1 MLAKVIVDS
10 LDKVPMVQDKE
21 SVEGSLWKTCRTLA
35 ITEAN
40 VHLLSNLTK
49 IGLATND
56 VGSFALK
63 QSSHKKV
70 NSQVDKRVVRS
81 AMRSKLVDALSY
93 AKRAKGAEKI
103 W

>member
-1 MLAKVIVDS
+1 
-10 LDKVPMVQDKE
+10 MVQEKE

-35 ITEAN
+35 ATEAN
-40 VHLLSNLTK
+40 VHLFSILTK

-63 QSSHKKV
+63 QSSHKRVK
-70 NSQVDKRVVRS
+70 SQVDMRVVRS

-93 AKRAKGAEKI
+93 VKRLRQIKKVQSER